1 MRREVHL
8 MVPPGKLVFCPYFP
22 SICLE
27 CRYNGQDAAVILWS
41 GGKET
46 HAKNGSAGKIKEL
59 EPYRLMVSCTAYLC
73 VSYLIR
79 KIYLFLVRP
88 LYHQINTL
96 SKDIHDLMSSSQQ
109 TCEIGT
115 LTVTI
120 LQMRTIKLR
129 AVKLAGR
136 RIMAGHF
143 CLIVSS
149 SILLGSSASS
159 PYTEMGFNLILMG
172 WVNR

>member
-1 MRREVHL
+1 
-8 MVPPGKLVFCPYFP
+8 
-22 SICLE
+22 
-27 CRYNGQDAAVILWS
+27 
-41 GGKET
+41 
-46 HAKNGSAGKIKEL
+46 
-59 EPYRLMVSCTAYLC
+59 MVSCTAYLC